1 MCPRPSIRARHAT
14 LRSITFTACVM
25 SMWVTHAHAQSV
37 RKCEVDG
44 RAVFQAP
51 PCAVEARPTTA
62 AAAAPPASAAGPRKK
77 TLAELLRE
85 RDGVGRERVVSQPL
99 QPDGAAVLRAR
110 MGAV

>member
-1 MCPRPSIRARHAT
+1 
-14 LRSITFTACVM
+14 M
-25 SMWVTHAHAQSV
+25 SMWVTQADAQSV

-51 PCAVEARPTTA
+51 PCAIEARPAAPTA
-62 AAAAPPASAAGPRKK
+62 AALPASAAGPRKK

-85 RDGVGRERVVSQPL
+85 RDGVGHERVVSQPL

>member
-1 MCPRPSIRARHAT
+1 MAMLST
-14 LRSITFTACVM
+14 CVI
-25 SMWVTHAHAQSV
+25 HAHAQSV

-51 PCAVEARPTTA
+51 PCAIEARANAAPA
-62 AAAAPPASAAGPRKK
+62 AALPASAAGPRKK

-85 RDGVGRERVVSQPL
+85 RDGAGRERVVSQPL